1 MEVVMSASTTV
12 TFRIDPKVKKGAEQV
27 FDSLGMNLSVGI
39 NMFLRQVVRE
49 QKYPCALDLDIA
61 QSAKSTYTSS
71 FWDLFGAGKD
81 LDIDVPEELDS
92 SLDASREEL

>member
-12 TFRIDPKVKKGAEQV
+12 TFRIDPEVKKGAEQV
-27 FDSLGMNLSVGI
+27 FV
-39 NMFLRQVVRE
+39 
-49 QKYPCALDLDIA
+49 

-81 LDIDVPEELDS
+81 LDIDVPEELDP
-92 SLDASREEL
+92 SLDITH